1 LAQNKS
7 LTRFLSI
14 DAFPPAFPVARP
26 IPYNTF
32 VPPLIGSKE
41 IRRMS
46 GNPRS
51 HEIAS
56 LLAKLVQ
63 IPSINPMGRAETP
76 PDLFFEHRLTDFLE
90 SWLREQGLR
99 PVRQSVAPLRENL
112 IAIYDPPT
120 PPTRTILFEVHQDTV
135 PVEGMTVPPFGGE
148 IRDGRVFGRGA
159 CDVKGGMAVML
170 GTLQRLQK
178 DRLPGA
184 RVVLALTVDEEHT
197 FLGVQKLMEKGGG
210 ELAQLCGA
218 RPDLAIIAEPTDLRI
233 VEAHKGV
240 SRWLLTTKG
249 VPCHSSRPE
258 MGQNAIYR
266 MAKVLTILEE
276 HAGTLSSRPG
286 DPVLGPG
293 TLSVGRIQGG
303 ISVNTVPDRCAIEI
317 DRRIAPGESPA
328 SADKLL
334 RSALETGLGGWPEWL
349 DLPQAWMSC
358 PGLDGPSQKVAK
370 DALALALRASGID
383 PVAEAVP
390 YGTDASTIAEAG
402 IPSVVFGPGDIRLAH
417 TAAESIPIA
426 ELGRAEEVL
435 IALARQ

>member
-1 LAQNKS
+1 
-7 LTRFLSI
+7 
-14 DAFPPAFPVARP
+14 
-26 IPYNTF
+26 
-32 VPPLIGSKE
+32 
-41 IRRMS
+41 MS

-90 SWLREQGLR
+90 SWLRDQGLR

-112 IAIYDPPT
+112 IAIYEPPT

-197 FLGVQKLMEKGGG
+197 FLGVQKLMEQGGG

-218 RPDLAIIAEPTDLRI
+218 RPDLAIIAEPTNLHI

-266 MAKVLTILEE
+266 MAKVLAILEE
-276 HAGTLSSRPG
+276 HARTLSSRPG
-286 DPVLGPG
+286 DAVLGPG

-358 PGLDGPSQKVAK
+358 PGLDGSSQKVAK

>member
-1 LAQNKS
+1 
-7 LTRFLSI
+7 
-14 DAFPPAFPVARP
+14 
-26 IPYNTF
+26 
-32 VPPLIGSKE
+32 
-41 IRRMS
+41 MS

-51 HEIAS
+51 HELAS

-76 PDLFFEHRLTDFLE
+76 PDLFFEHRLTNFLE
-90 SWLREQGLR
+90 SWLREQGFH

-112 IAIYDPPT
+112 IAIYEPPT

-135 PVEGMTVPPFGGE
+135 PVEGMTIPPFGGE
-148 IRDGRVFGRGA
+148 IREGRVFGRGA

-197 FLGVQKLMEKGGG
+197 FLGVQKLMEQKGD
-210 ELAQLCGA
+210 ELAKLCGA

-266 MAKVLTILEE
+266 MAKVLAILEK
-276 HAGTLSSRPG
+276 HAAELSAGPG

-334 RSALETGLGGWPEWL
+334 RSALEIGLKTLSEIGLGGWPEWL

-358 PGLDGPSQKVAK
+358 PGLDGPSQKVAR
-370 DALALALRASGID
+370 DALANALRASGID

-435 IALARQ
+435 VALARQ

>member
-1 LAQNKS
+1 
-7 LTRFLSI
+7 
-14 DAFPPAFPVARP
+14 
-26 IPYNTF
+26 
-32 VPPLIGSKE
+32 
-41 IRRMS
+41 MS

-51 HEIAS
+51 HELAS

-90 SWLREQGLR
+90 SWLREQGFH
-99 PVRQSVAPLRENL
+99 PVRQPVAPLRENL
-112 IAIYDPPT
+112 IAIYEPPT

-135 PVEGMTVPPFGGE
+135 PVEGMTVSPFGGE
-148 IRDGRVFGRGA
+148 IRDGRLFGRGA

-170 GTLQRLQK
+170 GTIQRLQK

-197 FLGVQKLMEKGGG
+197 FLGVQKLIAQGGG

-276 HAGTLSSRPG
+276 HAATLSARPG

-293 TLSVGRIQGG
+293 TLSVGRIHGG
-303 ISVNTVPDRCAIEI
+303 ISVNTVPDRCSIEI

-334 RSALETGLGGWPEWL
+334 RSALENGLGGWPDWL

-358 PGLDGPSQKVAK
+358 PGLVGPSQKVAK
-370 DALALALRASGID
+370 DALAQALHSCGID
-383 PVAEAVP
+383 PIAEAVP

-417 TAAESIPIA
+417 TAAESIPVA

-435 IALARQ
+435 IALARG

>member
-1 LAQNKS
+1 
-7 LTRFLSI
+7 
-14 DAFPPAFPVARP
+14 
-26 IPYNTF
+26 
-32 VPPLIGSKE
+32 
-41 IRRMS
+41 MS

-76 PDLFFEHRLTDFLE
+76 SDLFFEHRLTDFLE

-112 IAIYDPPT
+112 IVIYDPPT

-148 IRDGRVFGRGA
+148 IRDDRVFGRGA

-334 RSALETGLGGWPEWL
+334 RSALETGLGDWPEWL

-383 PVAEAVP
+383 PIAEAVP